1 MPCRRGVGGG
11 RQYCTMRSSR
21 VCLGA
26 DSWFGY
32 IIFNKHAGVGCGG
45 STGRGGEGAGGGSE
59 EVQFPPNTGYG

>member
-1 MPCRRGVGGG
+1 MVWGG
-11 RQYCTMRSSR
+11 RQYCTLRSSR